1 MSRRAI
7 RRPLTVA
14 AAAFALVA
22 TGALVAPS
30 PASAHWSCGR
40 AAPPDLDTTGGHHTV
55 FTANLR
61 VGSSLRC
68 LDVGDVYMSES
79 LDYHCYALDIN
90 GLDTWTYVVS
100 VQTKARGWIR
110 DDGLNDN
117 GSRVW
122 CPGQTQV

>member
-1 MSRRAI
+1 MSSRIPRS
-7 RRPLTVA
+7 LTVA
-14 AAAFALVA
+14 AAALALVA
-22 TGALVAPS
+22 AGAIAAPS

-40 AAPPDLDTTGGHHTV
+40 AAPPDIDTTGGHHTEV
-55 FTANLR
+55 VVNLR

-68 LDVGDVYMSES
+68 LDVGDVSPSES

-100 VQTKARGWIR
+100 VQTKAGGWIR

-117 GSRVW
+117 GSRKW
-122 CPGQTQV
+122 CPNQTQV